1 MMHEKNQ
8 DARWSKHLESL
19 NFVAKTLTIR
29 IAILGTLLGLIF
41 VFKQNQKIVLG
52 INDLSVI
59 QLSNYWRVVF
69 KSLCLLIDSDTNQS
83 LTSLNWGGAS

>member
-1 MMHEKNQ
+1 MMHEKNP
-8 DARWSKHLESL
+8 DARWLKPSGSL
-19 NFVAKTLTIR
+19 NFVGKTSITKTAILKTLR
-29 IAILGTLLGLIF
+29 ELIF

-69 KSLCLLIDSDTNQS
+69 KSLCLLIDPDTIKVS
-83 LTSLNWGGAS
+83 PH

>member
-8 DARWSKHLESL
+8 DARWLKPLESL
-19 NFVAKTLTIR
+19 NFVVKTLTIR
-29 IAILGTLLGLIF
+29 IAILGMLLGQTF

-69 KSLCLLIDSDTNQS
+69 KSLCLLIDPDTIKVS
-83 LTSLNWGGAS
+83 LH

>member
-1 MMHEKNQ
+1 MMHERNP
-8 DARWSKHLESL
+8 DVRWLKPLESL
-19 NFVAKTLTIR
+19 NFVEKTSITKTAILKTLR
-29 IAILGTLLGLIF
+29 ELIF

-59 QLSNYWRVVF
+59 QTSNLWRVVF

-83 LTSLNWGGAS
+83 LTPLAWGEAS